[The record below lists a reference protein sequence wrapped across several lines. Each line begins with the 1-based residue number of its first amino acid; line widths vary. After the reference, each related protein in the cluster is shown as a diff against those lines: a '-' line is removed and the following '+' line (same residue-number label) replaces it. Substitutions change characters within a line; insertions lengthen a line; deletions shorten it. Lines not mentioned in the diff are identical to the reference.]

1 MTQVYPQSSSP
12 LNIPADDLLRCHT
25 LLGLSTWK
33 QLARQRVFI
42 AGGTGFIG
50 KWLLATLLDANKKFS
65 LNCQITVLSRDPIT
79 FMRAWP
85 AMEGRVAWITG
96 DVRDFPIPQARYDIV
111 IHAAT
116 DVKEQNSPQTTF
128 STCVDGTRQM
138 LDLARACKAQQFL
151 LISSGAVYGPL
162 PIGMTHV
169 PETHFGGP
177 DPLLSDSAYAEG
189 KRVAEWLT
197 ARAAD
202 DIAAVKIARV
212 FALIGPHLPLDR
224 HFAIGNFL
232 GAALADR
239 TLVIQGDGTPFRS
252 FLHAADMAAWLWAIL
267 LRGRS
272 GVAYNVGSDE
282 GLSIADL
289 ARKVCHV
296 LNRTPRLTVMQPAS
310 PGAWAP
316 HYVPDITRARL
327 ELNLPAPMGLD
338 EAIARTARW
347 HRDLHA

>member
-1 MTQVYPQSSSP
+1 M
-12 LNIPADDLLRCHT
+12 PAEDLERCHA
-25 LLGLSTWK
+25 LLGLSTWRL
-33 QLARQRVFI
+33 LAGQRVFI

-50 KWLLATLLDANKKFS
+50 KWLLATLLDANEAFG
-65 LNCQITVLSRDPIT
+65 LDCQITVLSRDPVA

-85 AMEGRVAWITG
+85 AMVGRITWIAG
-96 DVRDFPIPQARYDIV
+96 DVRDFPIPQARYDTV

-116 DVKEQNSPQTTF
+116 DVVAQTSPQTTF
-128 STCVDGTRQM
+128 STCVDGTRRM
-138 LDLARACKAQQFL
+138 LDLARACEAQQFL

-177 DPLLSDSAYAEG
+177 DPLLPDSA
-189 KRVAEWLT
+189 VAEWLT
-197 ARAAD
+197 AQAAG

-232 GAALADR
+232 RAAMADEA
-239 TLVIQGDGTPFRS
+239 LVIQGDGTPYRS
-252 FLHAADMAAWLWAIL
+252 FLHAADMAAWLWAVL
-267 LRGRS
+267 LRGRC

-289 ARKVCHV
+289 ARKVCQV
-296 LNRTPRLTVMQPAS
+296 LNRTPRLTVMQRAS
-310 PGAWAP
+310 PETWAP
-316 HYVPDITRARL
+316 RYVPDIARARR
-327 ELNLPAPMGLD
+327 ELNLPAPLPLD

-347 HRDLHA
+347 HRDLAV